1 MTTNKFLR
9 QILVGLYLSLAA
21 SFTQAAGLTFEVQI
35 NYDTLLSNDADVVVT
50 ISGIS
55 NGQAFNETAPPT
67 DGVWFMGEPGD
78 FFEFNATGSARSGPT
93 SDFGDVGD
101 SQGSAQMM
109 ITVFGPA
116 ANLVDGGFIALLRYE
131 IGASGFDAFSNAAL
145 GFEGPYDFDTG
156 IPLVTASLNASAD
169 SRFGDKEE
177 FIDTNPLTFGGP
189 LIKERLWFFGPPSAP
204 LPPLDPAGV
213 KHSEFTFDFFRAA
226 AVSSEANYNV
236 TMSFSLVPVP
246 VPAAAWLLG
255 SALGLLGW
263 MRRKA
268 A

>member
-55 NGQAFNETAPPT
+55 NGQAFTEINPPT
-67 DGVWFMGEPGD
+67 GGVWILVEPGD
-78 FFEFNATGSARSGPT
+78 FYKFNATGSARSGPT
-93 SDFGDVGD
+93 SDFADVGD
-101 SQGSAQMM
+101 SQGSAQMF
-109 ITVFGPA
+109 IIAFGPA
-116 ANLVDGGFIALLRYE
+116 ADPVTPLGFVAQLRYE

-189 LIKERLWFFGPPSAP
+189 LIKERFWFFGPPAAP

-213 KHSEFTFDFFRAA
+213 KHSEYTLDFFRAA

-236 TMSFSLVPVP
+236 TMSFSVVP
-246 VPAAAWLLG
+246 VPAAAWLFA